1 MFKRLLAYFVLLAVI
16 FTACSPK
23 LIYVPI
29 EGSTNVRDSVVI
41 SYRDSIKIIP
51 VEKIVD
57 VVRTYDTLKMETSV
71 AKAQAF
77 VDTTT
82 HTLKGSLENKKEIEY
97 KYIYKTRIEYRDS
110 IVYEPKPYPVEKE
123 VKYVPKIFWY
133 SLVFSLIV
141 LLVFGVK
148 IYLKIKSGGI
158 QFPKFN

>member
-1 MFKRLLAYFVLLAVI
+1 MRKLVNIFLFAVI

-23 LIYVPI
+23 IIYVPI

-57 VVRTYDTLKMETSV
+57 VVPTYDTLKMETSV

-97 KYIYKTRIEYRDS
+97 KYIYKDRIEYRDS

-123 VKYVPKIFWY
+123 VKYVPKVYKY
-133 SLVFSLIV
+133 SLIFTILSILI
-141 LLVFGVK
+141 LILWILK
-148 IYLKIKSGGI
+148 KLKII
-158 QFPKFN
+158 F

>member
-1 MFKRLLAYFVLLAVI
+1 MYRRLLVYFLLLAVV

-23 LIYVPI
+23 IIYVPI
-29 EGSTNVRDSVVI
+29 EGSTNVRDSLVI

-57 VVRTYDTLKMETSV
+57 VVPTYDTLKMETSV
-71 AKAQAF
+71 AKAKAF

-97 KYIYKTRIEYRDS
+97 KYIFKDRIEYRDS

-123 VKYVPKIFWY
+123 VKYVPAVYKY
-133 SLVFSLIV
+133 SLAFTIIVILI
-141 LLVFGVK
+141 LALWMLIKFKGIK
-148 IYLKIKSGGI
+148 I
-158 QFPKFN
+158 

>member
-1 MFKRLLAYFVLLAVI
+1 MRKFVNMFLLAVF

-23 LIYVPI
+23 IIYVPI
-29 EGSTNVRDSVVI
+29 EGNTNVRDSVVI

-57 VVRTYDTLKMETSV
+57 VVPTYDTLKMETSV

-82 HTLKGSLENKKEIEY
+82 HTLKGSLQNKKEIEY
-97 KYIYKTRIEYRDS
+97 KYIYKDRIEYRDS

-123 VKYVPKIFWY
+123 VKYIPKLYKY
-133 SLVFSLIV
+133 SLRFSILVLIVFSLFV
-141 LLVFGVK
+141 
-148 IYLKIKSGGI
+148 YLKFKGIKI
-158 QFPKFN
+158 

>member
-1 MFKRLLAYFVLLAVI
+1 MHHLPPSENNV
-16 FTACSPK
+16 S
-23 LIYVPI
+23 
-29 EGSTNVRDSVVI
+29 VRDSVVI

-57 VVRTYDTLKMETSV
+57 VVPTYDTLRMETSV

-97 KYIYKTRIEYRDS
+97 KYIFKDRIEYRDS

-123 VKYVPKIFWY
+123 VKYVPKVYKY
-133 SLVFSLIV
+133 SLRFTILSILI
-141 LLVFGVK
+141 LILWILK
-148 IYLKIKSGGI
+148 KLKII
-158 QFPKFN
+158 F